1 MNETEYIKQAL
12 LRECVNSFINSVNEL
27 DRFDTILEQ
36 QTSILTWGQAVIA
49 ALAIQN
55 SDVIIRPFTKEE
67 DPDLFTEADFNG
79 VWKRVLPN

>member
-67 DPDLFTEADFNG
+67 DPDLFTKADFNG
-79 VWKRVLPN
+79 V

>member
-79 VWKRVLPN
+79 V

>member
-27 DRFDTILEQ
+27 DRFDTVLEQ

-49 ALAIQN
+49 SLAIQN

-67 DPDLFTEADFNG
+67 DPDLFTETDFNG
-79 VWKRVLPN
+79 V

>member
-12 LRECVNSFINSVNEL
+12 LRECVNSFINSVNKL

-79 VWKRVLPN
+79 V

>member
-12 LRECVNSFINSVNEL
+12 LRECVNGFINSVNEL
-27 DRFDTILEQ
+27 DRFDTVLEQ

-79 VWKRVLPN
+79 V